1 MAMPDSIIGTWKLN
15 VAKSKSTEMPKSE
28 TMKYQAINN
37 GLKGI
42 IDGIDAEGEAFHL
55 EFLVIL
61 DGKYY
66 PIKDFPYL
74 DMDSSQKIDASTILH
89 VAQKAGREVENWR
102 IAVSKDGE
110 TLTLTGKA
118 ITHKGQAFS
127 GTRVFDRQ

>member
-42 IDGIDAEGEAFHL
+42 IDGIDNVGEVFHL
-55 EFLVIL
+55 EFLLIL

-89 VAQKAGREVENWR
+89 VAKKAGREVESWQ
-102 IAVSKDGE
+102 IAVSKDGK
-110 TLTLTGKA
+110 TLTLTGKGIA
-118 ITHKGQAFS
+118 HNGQAFS

>member
-118 ITHKGQAFS
+118 ITHKGQTFS